1 MHLSREI
8 DELLDGLTEQK
19 NKLGKEKGKSKKIL
33 AEIKE
38 IKAQIK
44 KLTHE
49 GERARGL
56 WTEMPEFTCRNIF
69 E

>member
-8 DELLDGLTEQK
+8 DQLLDYLTEQK
-19 NKLGKEKGKSKKIL
+19 NKLGKDKSKSKEIL

-49 GERARGL
+49 GTRAKGL
-56 WTEMPEFTCRNIF
+56 WTDMPEFICQNLVD
-69 E
+69 

>member
-19 NKLGKEKGKSKKIL
+19 NKLGKEKGKSQKIL

-44 KLTHE
+44 KLTLE
-49 GERARGL
+49 GVRARGI
-56 WTEMPEFTCRNIF
+56 WTDLPEFTCRNIF
-69 E
+69 R